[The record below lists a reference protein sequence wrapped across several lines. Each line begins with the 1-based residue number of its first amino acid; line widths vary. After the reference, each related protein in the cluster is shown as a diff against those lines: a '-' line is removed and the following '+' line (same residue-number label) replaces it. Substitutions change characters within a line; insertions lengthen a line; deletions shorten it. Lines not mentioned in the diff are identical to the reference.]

1 MVNQLYFKARTK
13 FSNLGFG
20 KIAAGLVILVLVII
34 SFYRVV
40 TVTATYLHD
49 DLQMDF
55 SAFYTAGDAL
65 NHGLDP
71 YKNNV
76 GIIPTVWDGFDRYT
90 FSRFLYPPLAAT
102 LFRPLAL
109 VGYPEAKLAW
119 TIISL
124 AGLALSMFL
133 FVKTFNRPGDKINWW
148 PVALIFVG
156 FFFPLTPFVER
167 GQVDAVTLLFISA
180 ALFVLLKKPEW
191 AVTAGV
197 LLAFATLLKLNCV
210 YFIPFLLLRKQY
222 KATIGYL
229 AGGVLIVALTLLFNG
244 VDNTFQYV
252 FTEFPRISANGENGT
267 PAQQLPRTAFLG
279 VQGGTGHYV
288 TKEDT
293 VYAVATI
300 EFQDNASLSKAVNQ
314 LFTNLGLNLNMSL
327 VSAGV
332 LVVFFLVVLAWE
344 LWHKAGPW
352 SGPRSG
358 PRLKLPPRQE
368 FLFWQMV
375 LVIILMASPLTWM
388 MNTIWVIPLFFL
400 PVYYF
405 THPGQLNSKI
415 SMPLLILG
423 LLLIA
428 LPDLQNGPFTVRRI
442 DQDALW
448 VKLLT
453 DYSYCKYF
461 VGELFVFGGLLS
473 EYLPKASKAIP
484 PAQAEPE
491 ATPATAKSV

>member
-1 MVNQLYFKARTK
+1 MVNQLYFKTRTK

-20 KIAAGLVILVLVII
+20 KIIAGLVILLLVIF
-34 SFYRVV
+34 SLYRVYII
-40 TVTATYLHD
+40 TTTYLHD

-90 FSRFLYPPLAAT
+90 FSRFLYPPFAAT
-102 LFRPLAL
+102 IFRPIAL
-109 VGYPEAKLAW
+109 FAYPAAKLTW

-133 FVKTFNRPGDKINWW
+133 FVKTFNKPGDKINWW

-167 GQVDAVTLLFISA
+167 GQVDAVTLLLISA
-180 ALFVLLKKPEW
+180 ALFVMLKKPEW
-191 AVTAGV
+191 AIAAGI

-210 YFIPFLLLRKQY
+210 YFIPFLLLRKQF
-222 KATIGYL
+222 KATLGYL
-229 AGGVLIVALTLLFNG
+229 AGGVLIVVLTLLFNG
-244 VDNTFQYV
+244 VDNTMQYV

-267 PAQQLPRTAFLG
+267 PAQQLPRTDFLG

-288 TKEDT
+288 TKDDT
-293 VYAVATI
+293 IYAVATI

-314 LFTNLGLNLNMSL
+314 LFTNMGQNFNMSL

-332 LVVFFLVVLAWE
+332 LVVFFLVVLGWE
-344 LWHKAGPW
+344 LLHKAGPK
-352 SGPRSG
+352 
-358 PRLKLPPRQE
+358 LKLPPRQE

-375 LVIILMASPLTWM
+375 LVIVLMASPLTWM

-405 THPGQLNSKI
+405 THFSQLNSRI

-423 LLLIA
+423 LVLIA

-461 VGELFVFGGLLS
+461 VGELFVFGGLLF
-473 EYLPKASKAIP
+473 EYLPKTKASKVIP
-484 PAQAEPE
+484 PAQPVAELETE
-491 ATPATAKSV
+491 ATPANPS

>member
-1 MVNQLYFKARTK
+1 VVNQLYFKARTK

-20 KIAAGLVILVLVII
+20 KIAAGLVILILVIF
-34 SFYRVV
+34 SLYRVV

-102 LFRPLAL
+102 LFRPFAL
-109 VGYPEAKLAW
+109 LGYPDAKLAW

-124 AGLALSMFL
+124 AGLAFSMFL
-133 FVKTFNRPGDKINWW
+133 FVKTFNKPGDKINWW
-148 PVALIFVG
+148 PVALVFVG

-167 GQVDAVTLLFISA
+167 GQVDAITLLLVSA
-180 ALFVLLKKPEW
+180 ALFVLLKKPQW
-191 AVTAGV
+191 AIAAGI

-210 YFIPFLLLRKQY
+210 YLIPFLLLRKQL
-222 KATIGYL
+222 KATLGYL

-267 PAQQLPRTAFLG
+267 PAQQLPRSDFVK

-288 TKEDT
+288 TKNDT
-293 VYAVATI
+293 IYAVATI

-314 LFTNLGLNLNMSL
+314 VFTNLGLNLNMSL

-344 LWHKAGPW
+344 FWHKAGPW
-352 SGPRSG
+352 FGTRSM
-358 PRLKLPPRQE
+358 LPPRPE

-405 THPGQLNSKI
+405 THPGQLNSRI
-415 SMPLLILG
+415 SMPLLIFG

-442 DQDALW
+442 DQEALW

-461 VGELFVFGGLLS
+461 VGELFIFGGLLF
-473 EYLPKASKAIP
+473 EYLPRTVVRSQKA
-484 PAQAEPE
+484 E
-491 ATPATAKSV
+491 ARGQELEVGGS